1 MPSPL
6 ADLPGQYKP
15 WAIFL
20 LLICLTSGLFFAPVV
35 EMGLAEHD
43 ADTLRDNALIS
54 NDLGYFSSPHK
65 AQITG
70 RPVAELAKWLA
81 SLLCGDDPHLLHV
94 AGISLHTL
102 AAILLAALLRKMAA
116 DLLLCFSA
124 SFLFLTNIGHFY
136 AVYHFS
142 GIDYPLALV
151 LVLLGMTCYVQLV
164 AAGGKIWIVGA
175 WFFFGCGVLSHIGAI
190 AVLPFCL
197 YWSTLCGNNR
207 RKILQDIIPLSIFL
221 LSLSIAAVK
230 LTPQHTNAQR
240 SLDMLSTAAA
250 GFDSIL
256 GLTKQLFWFT
266 SKLLTFSHLL
276 TRSWHGRATWEFYA
290 GAAIVGLLLALIWK
304 RHKPLSA
311 WSVWTLMALIPFAL
325 VEDPAVLGWPEVMS
339 RYLYLATAGSS
350 VCIAWGLCYASRIF
364 GRHLIY
370 PSMIALMLFSYSG
383 LRVLDNYYLYRAG
396 YYLWIDG
403 EKKAGIAQVGQA
415 IRQGGDILP
424 IGSIYFRLCNMIL
437 SIGDPVDSTLT
448 AARTALPEDDRLLT
462 LEYAINSFDSDPAVA
477 QRARQAIARE
487 FQRNAALGPAAEER
501 YREMTGTIYR
511 FTGHSF
517 YSRQQ
522 WRQAT
527 DSYEIAAK
535 LSSSDFTGDAFI
547 GRHAHALTQ
556 LGIAFAKEGAFDP
569 AIDYFRRALL
579 VKPNISAYFNMGR
592 VFKEQESFVA
602 AVDSYN
608 KGLILEPNNIILLN
622 SLGVAELALGNIAKA
637 VALFRRVTVIDPDY
651 APAQQNLSMLA
662 ELITE

>member
-6 ADLPGQYKP
+6 ADRPGQYKP

-43 ADTLRDNALIS
+43 AETLRDNALIS
-54 NDLGYFSSPHK
+54 NDLGYFLSPHK

-102 AAILLAALLRKMAA
+102 SAILLAALLRKMAA

-151 LVLLGMTCYVQLV
+151 LVLLGMTCYVQMV
-164 AAGGKIWIVGA
+164 AAGGKIWTVGA
-175 WFFFGCGVLSHIGAI
+175 YFCFGCGVLSHIGAI

-221 LSLSIAAVK
+221 LSLSIAAVE
-230 LTPQHTNAQR
+230 LTPQHTTAQR

-276 TRSWHGRATWEFYA
+276 TRSWYGRATWEFYA
-290 GAAIVGLLLALIWK
+290 GAAIVGLLLVLIWK

-311 WSVWTLMALIPFAL
+311 WSVWTLMALVPFAL
-325 VEDPAVLGWPEVMS
+325 VDEPAVLGWPEVMS

-350 VCIAWGLCYASRIF
+350 VCIAWGLCYVSRIF
-364 GRHLIY
+364 GRHLFIY
-370 PSMIALMLFSYSG
+370 TSMITLMLFSYSG
-383 LRVLDNYYLYRAG
+383 LRVLDNYYLYRTG
-396 YYLWIDG
+396 YYLWING
-403 EKKAGIAQVGQA
+403 EKKAGIAQVVRA

-437 SIGDPVDSTLT
+437 SIGDPVDSTL
-448 AARTALPEDDRLLT
+448 AVARTALPDDDRLLT
-462 LEYAINSFDSDPAVA
+462 LEYAIDSFDSDPAVA
-477 QRARQAIARE
+477 QRAQQAIARE
-487 FQRNAALGPAAEER
+487 F
-501 YREMTGTIYR
+501 
-511 FTGHSF
+511 
-517 YSRQQ
+517 
-522 WRQAT
+522 
-527 DSYEIAAK
+527 
-535 LSSSDFTGDAFI
+535 
-547 GRHAHALTQ
+547 
-556 LGIAFAKEGAFDP
+556 
-569 AIDYFRRALL
+569 
-579 VKPNISAYFNMGR
+579 
-592 VFKEQESFVA
+592 
-602 AVDSYN
+602 
-608 KGLILEPNNIILLN
+608 
-622 SLGVAELALGNIAKA
+622 
-637 VALFRRVTVIDPDY
+637 
-651 APAQQNLSMLA
+651 
-662 ELITE
+662 